1 MKTNKKGFTLQ
12 EMAPL
17 AIAFVIIAI
26 VIGIGAQVVSDVG
39 LNLGQAECG
48 KNLHGTWNATGH
60 YCGNSSNGSIVLR
73 GYAQNTT
80 TQGTS
85 ALDTLS
91 SWLPTIGVIVAAA
104 VVIGIIV
111 AYFRFG

>member
-1 MKTNKKGFTLQ
+1 MKMNKKAFTLQ

-39 LNLGQAECG
+39 LNLGAAECT
-48 KNLHGTWNATGH
+48 KNLHGTWNGTGL
-60 YCGNSSNGSIVLR
+60 YCGNSSNGTIHYS
-73 GYAQNTT
+73 GYAENVTS
-80 TQGTS
+80 QGTS
-85 ALDTLS
+85 ALGTLS